1 MLYFLRKLFCI
12 QAYDDISPDN
22 SQAEIAQDW
31 ERKNPKLDFID

>member
-12 QAYDDISPDN
+12 QAYDDKSQDD

-31 ERKNPKLDFID
+31 EWEKSKT